1 MRSWLLVPLFALPAC
16 DLAFGLRDRSAPDD
30 ANVVDAMPDPD
41 VPPSCTPFSDTVN
54 VLADTTLIHD
64 TGGNCDPSIR
74 FGTFI
79 NANVGQV
86 GGMGTRS
93 RVLLRFNLTPAMV
106 DALAPGGGFTSA
118 TLMLP
123 LKPNACSGPCTSAP
137 TGVSVYP
144 VTNTWNE
151 GTSAS
156 THDGAG
162 WCMRQQS
169 VGSSSTWQAQGADG
183 IADRGAKPL
192 GDLAVDATLAAADS
206 LTIVLGASQESLMA
220 IQDLDAWLV
229 GNQLS
234 LILIPTP
241 PVGTLFTKAREDP
254 SGGAQL
260 TITSCR

>member
-1 MRSWLLVPLFALPAC
+1 MRSWLLVPLFALPGC
-16 DLAFGLRDRSAPDD
+16 DLVFDLRGRSTVDD
-30 ANVVDAMPDPD
+30 ASVVDAMPDPD
-41 VPPSCTPFSDTVN
+41 SPPPCTPFAGTVN

-64 TGGNCDPSIR
+64 PGGNCDPSIR
-74 FGTFI
+74 FGTYI
-79 NANVGQV
+79 NANVGQT
-86 GGMGTRS
+86 GGAGTRS
-93 RVLLRFNLTPAMV
+93 RVLLRFDLTPAMV

-123 LKPNACSGPCTSAP
+123 LKPNACSGPCASEP

-144 VTNTWNE
+144 VINAWNE
-151 GTSAS
+151 GTSPS

-169 VGSSSTWQAQGADG
+169 GGSSTSWLAPGADG

-206 LTIVLGASQESLMA
+206 LTIVLGASQESLEA
-220 IQDLDAWLV
+220 IHDLGPWRE

-241 PVGTLFTKAREDP
+241 PVGTLFTKAREDA